1 MLFNGKYYNKPG
13 HLGMTRQQLLE
24 KLNGSSIFV
33 VEFST
38 DEEENLHCNK
48 TYAEIAEC
56 VENNVPIFGVYT
68 NDNMPLQFIGAT
80 SPTSLGFTFT
90 VFEFDGDN
98 NKFIASQTMYQIG
111 ANDTLN
117 STYADAEMSA
127 TIG

>member
-33 VEFST
+33 VEFSS

-56 VENNVPIFGVYT
+56 VENNVPIFGVYI
-68 NDNMPLQFIGAT
+68 NDNIPLQFIGAT
-80 SPTSLGFTFT
+80 SSTSFGFVFNI
-90 VFEFDGDN
+90 FEFDSDN
-98 NKFIASQTMYQIG
+98 NQFIASQNMYQIG
-111 ANDTLN
+111 ANDTVN
-117 STYADAEMSA
+117 DTFADAVMSA
-127 TIG
+127 TIT

>member
-13 HLGMTRQQLLE
+13 HLGMSRAELLE

-33 VEFST
+33 EFSS

-56 VENNVPIFGVYT
+56 VENNVPIFGVYS

-80 SPTSLGFTFT
+80 SPTSLGFAFNT
-90 VFEFDGDN
+90 FEFDSDN
-98 NKFIASQTMYQIG
+98 NKFIVTQTLYQIG
-111 ANDTLN
+111 ANNTLN
-117 STYADAEMSA
+117 YAYATAEMSA
-127 TIG
+127 TIM